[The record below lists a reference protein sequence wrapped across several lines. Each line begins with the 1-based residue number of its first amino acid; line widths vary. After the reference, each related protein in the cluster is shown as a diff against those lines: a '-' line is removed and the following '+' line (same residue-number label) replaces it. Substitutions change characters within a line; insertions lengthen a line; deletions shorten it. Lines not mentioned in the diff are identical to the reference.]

1 MDFFSRDQLVQVLVE
16 AKGVN
21 LSGCNHERMIGISVA
36 ELWMGKE
43 ACGSRNCKGFG
54 NINFLLGGLA
64 CEPEKV

>member
-1 MDFFSRDQLVQVLVE
+1 MDFFSRDQLVQVLVK
-16 AKGVN
+16 AKGMSLSSWN
-21 LSGCNHERMIGISVA
+21 LECVIGISLA

-54 NINFLLGGLA
+54 NTNFLLGGLA